1 MKPEA
6 WPPAPG
12 GTPFEKLGGAEKI
25 GQLVEHFYDFMERDE
40 PALAAL
46 HKMDA
51 PGRISREIRDNFA
64 SFLCFWLGGEGN
76 YIEKRGHPRLRARHA
91 PFVVDIA
98 MRDAWLRSMT
108 SAMDEMGIDG
118 EIRAFLDGRFN
129 HVADF
134 LRNVEE

>member
-76 YIEKRGHPRLRARHA
+76 YIEKRGHPRLRSHA
-91 PFVVDIA
+91 SRIA
-98 MRDAWLRSMT
+98 MSTTKGAWRARSL
-108 SAMDEMGIDG
+108 GWP
-118 EIRAFLDGRFN
+118 RFSM
-129 HVADF
+129 
-134 LRNVEE
+134 